1 MKSGVIAGATAG
13 LVGGIVGDIVGAIG
27 YYAGLF
33 EMGSVD
39 IAYASVIAIVLT
51 IIFGAIFGAIYSRFH
66 DQIPGIG
73 VSKGLYFGLM
83 IWFIKDIAAGACVG
97 FVEGVIPSA
106 IWLIFIGFFMWI
118 TYGPL
123 LGALYKK

>member
-1 MKSGVIAGATAG
+1 MKSGVAAGAIAG

-33 EMGSVD
+33 EMESAN
-39 IAYASVIAIVLT
+39 IAYSAVIGIVLT
-51 IIFGAIFGAIYSRFH
+51 IIFGTIFGAIYSRFH

-83 IWFIKDIAAGACVG
+83 IWLIKDIAAGAYIG
-97 FVEGVIPSA
+97 FVEGVIPTA
-106 IWLIFIGFFMWI
+106 IWLQSGFFMWI